1 MLIKKEHKIL
11 LKKMGLREKDFELF
25 DGKKV
30 SYEFDPEKGV
40 RIYDP
45 YNYTSYKGY
54 IDIDGW
60 SSWSSEEDT
69 FMENM
74 AEILKEKIEKTEL
87 SPERKQEILEEH
99 LKKKFETE

>member
-1 MLIKKEHKIL
+1 MLIKEEHKVL
-11 LKKMGLREKDFELF
+11 LKKMGLNEQDFELF

-30 SYEFDPEKGV
+30 SYEYDQEKGV

-54 IDIDGW
+54 IDIEGW

-74 AEILKEKIEKTEL
+74 AERLKDKIKETEL
-87 SPERKQEILEEH
+87 YTKERQDIFEDH